1 MVDICYVISH
11 GFAARMILHSDVI
24 PSLRAM
30 GLSVAIITP
39 NARET
44 PVRIFADEYDVHLE
58 QMPPL
63 PEERLRF
70 YGQARYYLY
79 ENVQLNPSLW
89 AKHLRAVAEGGADH
103 PWRWLRP
110 NLLLWLNRLAVR
122 SSGVR
127 SAFQRVERMLLAN
140 QRAADL
146 LRELR
151 PGLLVSTYPV
161 APDEACL
168 LLEAQR
174 AGVPTVGQ
182 LLSWDNISAKGRF
195 TVVPDYFAAWGPI
208 MRAELQ
214 SYYEVS
220 PERIIETG
228 VAHFDRHVTSVSR
241 RGIGQ
246 AVSALGLRPDRP
258 YLFFGMMSPYFTPYE
273 IDIVEWV
280 ARAVETGRFGP
291 KMQLVIRPH
300 PQNVQGYMADT
311 AWLPRLDALASDRV
325 AIDYPIL
332 ESSSL
337 MWNMNE
343 ADLPKLANLLAG
355 CALSL
360 NSGSTLSIDAIIH
373 DKPVILTLF
382 DADHQLPW
390 WQSARR
396 GGDYLHL
403 AKMTRLGGVQ
413 VAHSFSELEQAIG
426 SYLGTPGRDADGRQ
440 RVRREEVGICDGM
453 ASVRV
458 AEALHD
464 FLLRTRSNRQPGTVK
479 SAILA
484 QAEAVDT
491 EVVRLQ

>member
-1 MVDICYVISH
+1 MLVDICYVISH

-39 NARET
+39 NAGEAS
-44 PVRIFADEYDVHLE
+44 VRAFADEHEVHLE

-63 PEERLRF
+63 HEERLRF
-70 YGQARYYLY
+70 YSQTRYYLY
-79 ENVQLNPSLW
+79 ENVQLNPALW
-89 AKHLRAVAEGGADH
+89 AKHQRAVAEGRRRHVGHRLH
-103 PWRWLRP
+103 PAF
-110 NLLLWLNRLAVR
+110 LLWLNRLAVR
-122 SSGVR
+122 SNSVR
-127 SAFQRVERMLLAN
+127 SAFQRIERMLLAAH
-140 QRAADL
+140 RAAHL
-146 LRELR
+146 LQQLR

-174 AGVPTVGQ
+174 AGIPTVGQ

-195 TVVPDYFAAWGPI
+195 TVVPNYFIAWGPI

-214 SYYEVS
+214 TYYQIS

-228 VAHFDRHVTSVSR
+228 VAHFDRHVTSVSKGSIR
-241 RGIGQ
+241 Q
-246 AVSALGLRPDRP
+246 AISTLGLHPDRP

-273 IDIVEWV
+273 IEIVEWV
-280 ARAVETGRFGP
+280 AQAVEADRFGRE
-291 KMQLVIRPH
+291 MQLVIRPH

-311 AWLPRLDALASDRV
+311 TWLPRLDALASDRV

-343 ADLPKLANLLAG
+343 ADLPKLVSLLAG
-355 CALSL
+355 CVLSL

-390 WQSARR
+390 WKSARR

-403 AKMTRLGGVQ
+403 AKMIRLGGVQ
-413 VAHSFSELEQAIG
+413 VVHSFEELERAIER
-426 SYLGTPGRDADGRQ
+426 YIAEPLRDADGRQ
-440 RVRREEVGICDGM
+440 GVRREEVGTCDGK
-453 ASVRV
+453 ASLRV
-458 AEALHD
+458 AEALQD
-464 FLLRTRSNRQPGTVK
+464 FLLRSRSPQRPAKPKAAVL
-479 SAILA
+479 SR
-484 QAEAVDT
+484 AEPV
-491 EVVRLQ
+491 

>member
-1 MVDICYVISH
+1 
-11 GFAARMILHSDVI
+11 MILHSNVI

-39 NARET
+39 NAGEAS
-44 PVRIFADEYDVHLE
+44 VRAFAGEHDVHLE

-63 PEERLRF
+63 SEERLRF
-70 YGQARYYLY
+70 YSQTRYYLY
-79 ENVQLNPSLW
+79 ENVRLNPSLW
-89 AKHLRAVAEGGADH
+89 AKHLRAVAEGKAGY
-103 PWRWLRP
+103 PWRRLRP
-110 NLLLWLNRLAVR
+110 ALLLRLNHLAVR
-122 SSGVR
+122 SRSVR
-127 SAFQRVERMLLAN
+127 AAFQVIERMLLAN
-140 QRAADL
+140 QQAADL
-146 LRELR
+146 LWRLQ

-168 LLEAQR
+168 LFEAQR
-174 AGVPTVGQ
+174 AGVSTVGQ
-182 LLSWDNISAKGRF
+182 LLSWDNITAKGRF

-214 SYYEVS
+214 SYYEIS

-228 VAHFDRHVTSVSR
+228 VAHFDRHVTSVSQR
-241 RGIGQ
+241 SIRQ

-273 IDIVEWV
+273 IEIVEWV
-280 ARAVETGRFGP
+280 ARAVEAGRFGP
-291 KMQLVIRPH
+291 EMQLVIRPH

-311 AWLPRLDALASDRV
+311 SWLPRLDALAGNRV
-325 AIDYPIL
+325 VVDYPIL
-332 ESSSL
+332 ENSSL

-382 DADHQLPW
+382 DANHHLPW

-403 AKMTRLGGVQ
+403 AKMISLGGVQ
-413 VAHSFSELEQAIG
+413 VVRSFGELEQAIER
-426 SYLGTPGRDADGRQ
+426 YLAEPGRDAVGRQ

-458 AEALHD
+458 ARALHD
-464 FLLRTRSNRQPGTVK
+464 FLLRSRNNRQPGASEPAVLTR
-479 SAILA
+479 
-484 QAEAVDT
+484 AESV
-491 EVVRLQ
+491 